1 MCVRVWLLLLLLL
14 CVCVCVCVCVLC
26 VYMLSLHADPKF
38 LAPRCTPANGLT
50 RLPVRAQPASSCDVQ
65 GKRSQWSCSHTR
77 PAMMQHHSAEGE
89 QAGSLTRLGVRE
101 PAQSS
106 SQQGDMDTL
115 LRVALTHDALQKEVQ
130 LLRDEAGRW
139 ACEFEAAVNVSMD
152 LKEQVEVLQQDH
164 DKILNTPRSAY
175 DDEGDAV
182 SYELARRKSEVGK
195 LKKKVR
201 QLQDALALATRDGQS
216 ERGAGLSMD
225 QELRRKDARITSL
238 GWMHACT
245 ISSDLCCLLQ
255 CQLFGEYPA

>member
-1 MCVRVWLLLLLLL
+1 
-14 CVCVCVCVCVLC
+14 
-26 VYMLSLHADPKF
+26 
-38 LAPRCTPANGLT
+38 
-50 RLPVRAQPASSCDVQ
+50 
-65 GKRSQWSCSHTR
+65 
-77 PAMMQHHSAEGE
+77 MQHHSADGQ
-89 QAGSLTRLGVRE
+89 QAGSLHE
-101 PAQSS
+101 PARSS
-106 SQQGDMDTL
+106 SQQGDMDMDTL
-115 LRVALTHDALQKEVQ
+115 LRVTLKHDALQKEVQ

-164 DKILNTPRSAY
+164 DMILNTPRSAH
-175 DDEGDAV
+175 DDEGEAV

-238 GWMHACT
+238 GWMHAHAQHRLTCAVSFNDSFLVN
-245 ISSDLCCLLQ
+245 IPPDLR
-255 CQLFGEYPA
+255 